1 MINIDELFDK
11 DVTPSHTSLDSGN
24 GILIDIKIWQDRYKA
39 HLVNSGKSINTI
51 DLYKRTLE
59 PLSDFIERYFASLSG
74 ISMITTTLN
83 AFLEWMEQYGINK
96 LYGSQKERV
105 TVLVEFIQGCN
116 NLSVD
121 NYYAQMD
128 SFFRDLDDHL
138 VDMAEYTIKD
148 FYEFYRT
155 YGGVI
160 SQDVIKAYIESRPK
174 LLRST
179 MNQRRIALIAFL
191 KFIDK
196 SINSKHFGND
206 LWKIKNYKLTKT
218 TNKIVTGLTD
228 EEDESVSRYLR
239 RETNEIVSSLMRV
252 QPNSDYCEW
261 RNRAMLLLMKK
272 AGLRTS
278 EALHLKFTDIT
289 LNKSGSSY
297 VLKVLGKGN
306 KERRVPINKKLFEPF
321 LLYLTDNKRGVYLS
335 STSSGAPM
343 KRSNL
348 HAAIRKIFEV
358 AGVERSGLHLLRHD
372 YGSRFAA
379 KNGNMK
385 ILQDLLGH
393 AVITTTMI
401 YSHVSDEVMAN
412 AVNQLDEKD
421 INA

>member
-1 MINIDELFDK
+1 
-11 DVTPSHTSLDSGN
+11 
-24 GILIDIKIWQDRYKA
+24 
-39 HLVNSGKSINTI
+39 
-51 DLYKRTLE
+51 
-59 PLSDFIERYFASLSG
+59 
-74 ISMITTTLN
+74 
-83 AFLEWMEQYGINK
+83 
-96 LYGSQKERV
+96 
-105 TVLVEFIQGCN
+105 
-116 NLSVD
+116 
-121 NYYAQMD
+121 
-128 SFFRDLDDHL
+128 
-138 VDMAEYTIKD
+138 
-148 FYEFYRT
+148 
-155 YGGVI
+155 
-160 SQDVIKAYIESRPK
+160 
-174 LLRST
+174 
-179 MNQRRIALIAFL
+179 
-191 KFIDK
+191 
-196 SINSKHFGND
+196 
-206 LWKIKNYKLTKT
+206 
-218 TNKIVTGLTD
+218 
-228 EEDESVSRYLR
+228 
-239 RETNEIVSSLMRV
+239 
-252 QPNSDYCEW
+252 
-261 RNRAMLLLMKK
+261 MLLLMKK